1 MFWNREKRVIYKLD
15 SPYIKYVSRY
25 DLEDFSYSQWDKLN
39 LDLMD
44 SYIDNFLK
52 RTLNVNKK
60 LKDLRDIKHNTVNVI
75 SQLLTINKVYLIEKD
90 IYIKFFRSLQD
101 VDPDD
106 RDTSLIINF
115 YPDIVSSIN
124 NETLIKYIN
133 NLYSSLETISKDI
146 EGTVTTW
153 EDIHVKYPY
162 FWLFIRIS
170 QLLMRNRY
178 I

>member
-1 MFWNREKRVIYKLD
+1 MFWNKEKRVIYKLD
-15 SPYIKYVSRY
+15 SPYIEYISQY
-25 DLEDFSYSQWDKLN
+25 NLEDFSYTQWDRIN

-44 SYIDNFLK
+44 NYINNFLK
-52 RTLNVNKK
+52 RTLNINDK
-60 LKDLRDIKHNTVNVI
+60 LREMENTKNISMNVI
-75 SQLLTINKVYLIEKD
+75 SQLLTVNKAYLIEQD
-90 IYIKFFRSLQD
+90 IYVKFFRSLQD

-133 NLYSSLETISKDI
+133 NLYSSLETLSKDI
-146 EGTVTTW
+146 EGTKTTW
-153 EDIHVKYPY
+153 EQIHTKYPY
-162 FWLFIRIS
+162 FWLFLRIS
-170 QLLMRNRY
+170 QLLLRN